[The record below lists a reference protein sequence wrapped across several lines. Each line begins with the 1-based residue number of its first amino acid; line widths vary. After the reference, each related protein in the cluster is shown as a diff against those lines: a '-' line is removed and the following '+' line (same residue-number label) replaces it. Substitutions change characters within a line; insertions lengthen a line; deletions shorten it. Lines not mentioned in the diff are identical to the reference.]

1 MIKTQILEAIK
12 QMPNS
17 DRLEVIEFA
26 LRACLRSFAL
36 APLDPQFWGEPD

>member
-26 LRACLRSFAL
+26 LKILRQDIIICKYFESL
-36 APLDPQFWGEPD
+36 LSV